1 VGYREDLL
9 SGRVAF
15 AHLIK
20 VWHERNGWSHRVLPA
35 LAEALDLG
43 RVHNSQL
50 SMLRNG
56 KLASPGP
63 EVFLALGRINQLLAR
78 EVRGG
83 SLGDGLRQRLADN
96 PELVAALENSALPV
110 QDEGAPVLGPG
121 ELLEVFVGLRQPP
134 VAFDLRI
141 ASEEAVPLSA
151 ALAQLFT
158 AGRPWRLC
166 REPVLAAY
174 PVEKRQRRERFAE
187 VMAGQRDFSAAELD
201 SELPDLRRTLARL
214 GATGEADLGPDQFLE
229 LLRQQARNMGVVGQT
244 GRDQLDLAAAI
255 SRRLRDLPP
264 IPVVKH

>member
-1 VGYREDLL
+1 MGYREDLL

-83 SLGDGLRQRLADN
+83 SLGDGLRQRLADS

-110 QDEGAPVLGPG
+110 
-121 ELLEVFVGLRQPP
+121 
-134 VAFDLRI
+134 
-141 ASEEAVPLSA
+141 
-151 ALAQLFT
+151 
-158 AGRPWRLC
+158 
-166 REPVLAAY
+166 
-174 PVEKRQRRERFAE
+174 
-187 VMAGQRDFSAAELD
+187 
-201 SELPDLRRTLARL
+201 
-214 GATGEADLGPDQFLE
+214 
-229 LLRQQARNMGVVGQT
+229 
-244 GRDQLDLAAAI
+244 
-255 SRRLRDLPP
+255 
-264 IPVVKH
+264 